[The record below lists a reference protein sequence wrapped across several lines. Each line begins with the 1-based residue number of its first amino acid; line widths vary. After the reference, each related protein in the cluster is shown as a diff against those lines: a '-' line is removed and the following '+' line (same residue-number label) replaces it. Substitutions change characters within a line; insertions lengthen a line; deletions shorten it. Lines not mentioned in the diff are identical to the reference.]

1 MEDKNARKQPE
12 DILKHP
18 TAEATC
24 PLAAIDR
31 RLADAHSLWHQAEAA
46 YFDPDGFRLAVQNA
60 IQSLRSLT
68 FILQNHKAVIPNF
81 TDWYGGYGGE
91 KQRKRGKWQG
101 RMHADPLM
109 RWMVEARNKI
119 EKRGDLE
126 SHSMVR
132 AEIIASYYDDGPRI
146 DVPAHL
152 FENADTLLRGIPDN
166 LLGQHIRRNGVLRI
180 ERRWVENSLPEY
192 ELLDAVAIYY
202 GKLAELV
209 HDAHRQIGLDPP
221 QTLHDEDGDSF
232 DLPAM
237 GWRFPCMIG
246 HERPRTL
253 TISLADGAR
262 VEFES
267 KSELVKMDA
276 AERAVLADRYGE
288 KTFETITRNYE
299 ADTGLAAGYFRVAQ
313 TMFLRDGYHRS
324 ILLLFRDRKL
334 IRPIE
339 IRTDNTQQK
348 YVVMRQLADEV
359 TKSGADAAIL
369 IGEVW
374 VARSDQLKPYERPAD
389 SPIRTEG
396 LSLEMVSK
404 NGEPLSCFAKIVR
417 DGEKVAL
424 VDSEMPGVALPH
436 AFAPFYKAWGRPI
449 PEVWTD
455 IERAV
460 FASAKK

>member
-1 MEDKNARKQPE
+1 MKSTDAREQRQNQ
-12 DILKHP
+12 LKHP
-18 TAEATC
+18 SAESVC
-24 PLAAIDR
+24 PLAAIDK
-31 RLADAHSLWHQAEAA
+31 RLADAHTLWHQAEAA

-81 TDWYGGYGGE
+81 TDWYGDYVDE
-91 KQRKRGKWQG
+91 KHGKRGKWQE

-126 SHSMVR
+126 SHSIVR
-132 AEIIASYYDDGPRI
+132 AEIIASYCDNGPRI

-152 FENADTLLRGIPDN
+152 FENAETLLRGIPDN
-166 LLGQHIRRNGVLRI
+166 LLGQHIRRNGILRI
-180 ERRWVENSLPEY
+180 QRRWVENTLPEY

-202 GKLAELV
+202 GKLTELV

-221 QTLHDEDGDSF
+221 RTLHDEDGGSF

-246 HERPRTL
+246 HEWPRTL
-253 TISLADGAR
+253 TVSLADGAK

-267 KSELVKMDA
+267 KSELVKIDA
-276 AERAVLADRYGE
+276 AKRASLTDRYGE
-288 KTFETITRNYE
+288 RTFEALTRDYKSDAE
-299 ADTGLAAGYFRVAQ
+299 LAVGYFMVAQ
-313 TMFLRDGYHRS
+313 AMFLRDGYHRS

-348 YVVMRQLADEV
+348 YIVMRQLADEV
-359 TKSGADAAIL
+359 TKSGADAAIM

-374 VARSDQLKPYERPAD
+374 IARSDQLKPYERPAD
-389 SPIRTEG
+389 SPVRTEG
-396 LSLEMVSK
+396 VSLDMVSK
-404 NGEPLSCFAKIVR
+404 NGEPLNRFAKIVR

-424 VDSEMPGVALPH
+424 VDSEIPGVALSH

-449 PEVWTD
+449 PKVWID
-455 IERAV
+455 IERIV
-460 FASAKK
+460 FATAKK